1 MGSPRQSKQSKK
13 DRRRDTTPSAARQS
27 KPVSPDKGKQQ
38 PSEKQSLRRGL
49 IFAAILVLGGL
60 AIYSSALPGAFILDD
75 LDLREADSTLRSSEQ
90 GLFWMVTQL
99 VRTGRPLLWA
109 TYRLNR
115 AISGF
120 DPYGF
125 HLTNILLH
133 IINALLIWGLASTIR
148 RNGYL
153 EQLVPERLQSIWVY
167 AIPLLFLASPIQT
180 ESVAYISSR
189 SESLS
194 TMFVLGSLW
203 AFLSQTREK
212 YPWLN
217 ALLVAFLF
225 GCAVLTKQDKPALI
239 AVLPLADY
247 LLVSKLDWRRLS
259 RNWRVY
265 SLFVIGTVIGYFLVI
280 EPHLNARTAGFGLPW
295 QPYLFTQFRMYFMY
309 LRLIALPFGM
319 NADYDIAAS
328 ETLWD
333 HFSWLGL
340 VGLLA
345 IAAATIYYHRRAPL
359 ICFGAAFFFIMLAPT
374 SSFLPIADFANE
386 RRLYLPMLGVVIA
399 ACTAIF
405 RYLRPDPRKAW
416 AGLIVVLAI
425 YSVGTYQRSAVW
437 SNPISLWLDTVEKS
451 PEKAR
456 PWIWLGKVYNDTNM
470 HTQAVNAW
478 VEGAKHVEH
487 GSGEHAHLLNNLGL
501 AFANLGD
508 RKRAIEYYNEAL
520 NMRQREAQFWAN
532 LAVAQLRIGREE
544 EGWESFEQ
552 AVQFGRMRP
561 GVFQLR
567 GQEYYQRGL
576 YREAITD
583 FRRALSLTPEDPILM
598 RNLEAARGMLRRSTG
613 QSDGNLSQ

>member
-1 MGSPRQSKQSKK
+1 MRHPRQNKQSKK
-13 DRRRDTTPSAARQS
+13 DRRRDTTPSKAPS
-27 KPVSPDKGKQQ
+27 GKSTSPGRGNQQ
-38 PSEKQSLRRGL
+38 LSEKQSLLRPL
-49 IFAAILVLGGL
+49 IFAAVLVLGGL

-75 LDLREADSTLRSSEQ
+75 LDLRESYSTLRSGQ
-90 GLFWMVTQL
+90 LGLVGRVMQL
-99 VRTGRPLLWA
+99 IITGRPLLWA
-109 TYRLNR
+109 TYQLNHT
-115 AISGF
+115 ISGF

-133 IINALLIWGLASTIR
+133 IINALLVWGLASTIR

-153 EQLVPERLQSIWVY
+153 EHLVPERLQTIWVY

-194 TMFVLGSLW
+194 TVFVLGSLW
-203 AFLSQTREK
+203 AFLSQTPEK
-212 YPWLN
+212 HPWLN
-217 ALLVAFLF
+217 ALFIAFLF

-247 LLVSKLDWRRLS
+247 LLLSKLDWRRLG

-265 SLFVIGTVIGYFLVI
+265 SLFLIGTVIGYFLVI
-280 EPHLNARTAGFGLPW
+280 EPHLNARSAGFGLPW

-309 LRLIALPFGM
+309 MRLMALPFGL

-340 VGLLA
+340 IVLLA
-345 IAAATIYYHRRAPL
+345 IAAATIYFHRRTPL
-359 ICFGAAFFFIMLAPT
+359 ICFGIAFFFIMLAPT

-386 RRLYLPMLGVVIA
+386 RRLYLPMLGILLA

-405 RYLRPDPRKAW
+405 RYVRPDPRKAW
-416 AGLIVVLAI
+416 AGLVVVLAV

-456 PWIWLGKVYNDTNM
+456 PWIWLGKVYNDTNL
-470 HTQAVNAW
+470 HTQAINAW
-478 VEGAKHVEH
+478 VEGAKHVKKR
-487 GSGEHAHLLNNLGL
+487 SGEHAHLLNNLGL

-508 RKRAIEYYNEAL
+508 RERAIEYYNQAL
-520 NMRQREAQFWAN
+520 DMRPGASQFRAN
-532 LAVAQLRIGREE
+532 LAIAQLRLGREE
-544 EGWESFEQ
+544 EGWKSFER
-552 AVQFGRMRP
+552 AAHFARRRP
-561 GVFQLR
+561 GVFRLR
-567 GQEYYQRGL
+567 GQEYYQRGR
-576 YREAITD
+576 YQEAIAD
-583 FRRALSLTPEDPILM
+583 FERVLRFTPEDPVLIH
-598 RNLEAARGMLRRSTG
+598 NLEAAREMHRRSTQG
-613 QSDGNLSQ
+613 SKGNILQ

>member
-1 MGSPRQSKQSKK
+1 MHSPRQNKQSKK
-13 DRRRDTTPSAARQS
+13 DRRRDTTPSTAS
-27 KPVSPDKGKQQ
+27 SGKPAPSGKGEQES
-38 PSEKQSLRRGL
+38 SEKPSSSRTW
-49 IFAAILVLGGL
+49 IFAAVLVLGGL

-75 LDLREADSTLRSSEQ
+75 LDLREAHSTLRSSEQ
-90 GLFWMVTQL
+90 GPVWMVRQL
-99 VRTGRPLLWA
+99 VGTGRPLLWA
-109 TYRLNR
+109 TYRLNL

-133 IINALLIWGLASTIR
+133 IINALLVWGLANTIR

-153 EQLVPERLQSIWVY
+153 DHLVPERLQTIWVY

-203 AFLSQTREK
+203 AFLSGTREK

-217 ALLVAFLF
+217 ALFVAFLF

-247 LLVSKLDWRRLS
+247 LLVSKLNWRRLS

-265 SLFVIGTVIGYFLVI
+265 GLFVIGTVIGYFLVI
-280 EPHLNARTAGFGLPW
+280 APHLNARTAGFGLPW
-295 QPYLFTQFRMYFMY
+295 KPYLFTQFRMYFMY
-309 LRLIALPFGM
+309 LKLIALPFGL
-319 NADYDIAAS
+319 NADYDIAPS

-340 VGLLA
+340 ILLLV
-345 IAAATIYYHRRAPL
+345 IGAATVYFHRRAPL
-359 ICFGAAFFFIMLAPT
+359 ICFGIAFFFIMLAPT

-386 RRLYLPMLGVVIA
+386 RRLYLPMLGILLA
-399 ACTAIF
+399 ACTATF
-405 RYLRPDPRKAW
+405 RYARPDPRKAW
-416 AGLIVVLAI
+416 AGLVVVLAV

-437 SNPISLWLDTVEKS
+437 SNPISLWLDTAEKS

-456 PWIWLGKVYNDTNM
+456 PWIWLGKVYNDTNL
-470 HTQAVNAW
+470 HTQAINAW
-478 VEGAKHVEH
+478 VEAAKHVEK

-508 RKRAIEYYNEAL
+508 RERAIEYYNQAL
-520 NMRQREAQFWAN
+520 DMRPGESQFRAN
-532 LAVAQLRIGREE
+532 LAIAQLRLGREE
-544 EGWESFEQ
+544 EGWKSFEQ
-552 AVQFGRMRP
+552 AAQFARRRP
-561 GVFQLR
+561 GVFRLR
-567 GQEYYQRGL
+567 GQEYYQRGH
-576 YREAITD
+576 YQEAIAD
-583 FRRALSLTPEDPILM
+583 FEQALRLIPEDPVLM
-598 RNLEAARGMLRRSTG
+598 RNLEAAREMNRRST
-613 QSDGNLSQ
+613 QRSKGNIPQ